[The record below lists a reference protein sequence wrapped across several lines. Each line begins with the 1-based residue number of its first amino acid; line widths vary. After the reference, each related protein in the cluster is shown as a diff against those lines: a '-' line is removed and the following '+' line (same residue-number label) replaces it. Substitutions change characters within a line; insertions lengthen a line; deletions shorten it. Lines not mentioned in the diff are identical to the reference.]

1 MQVSR
6 HLLRETSKEA
16 FCNMALRVAGFLTV
30 MIATAAGFMP
40 LPAPASVLASVSSQ
54 NVL

>member
-6 HLLRETSKEA
+6 HLLKDIQGGV
-16 FCNMALRVAGFLTV
+16 FCNMALRLAGFLTV

-40 LPAPASVLASVSSQ
+40 LPAPASVLALVSSQ

>member
-1 MQVSR
+1 
-6 HLLRETSKEA
+6 
-16 FCNMALRVAGFLTV
+16 MALRLAGFLTV